1 MDRHK
6 EKKDTDRRKDK
17 VTDRKKIQTEGKIKL
32 QIEKRYRQ
40 KERMKKKRQI
50 ERGRQIYKQIAKRKD
65 IDIHNKKE
73 KIKAK
78 LPRERYRQRKVIHK
92 SYKEKEE

>member
-1 MDRHK
+1 MGTK
-6 EKKDTDRRKDK
+6 
-17 VTDRKKIQTEGKIKL
+17 KKIQTEGKIKL

-40 KERMKKKRQI
+40 KERIKKKCQI
-50 ERGRQIYKQIAKRKD
+50 ERETIKYKQISEDTGKKDRKD

-73 KIKAK
+73 KIKTT

>member
-1 MDRHK
+1 
-6 EKKDTDRRKDK
+6 
-17 VTDRKKIQTEGKIKL
+17 
-32 QIEKRYRQ
+32 
-40 KERMKKKRQI
+40 MKKKRQI

-92 SYKEKEE
+92 SYKEKEECNRPDEIKPRDKQRKKGREQSTVKNTSRNTNLRISIFNQLFV